1 MSPIGTSTRQ
11 SAAVTDNAS
20 TERTSGNHSF
30 HANQSF
36 FMLYKV
42 ISYVAIDSGTS
53 GIVPSQAPTTE
64 MLTNNV
70 ESFSG
75 KEGKNRNFRGPS
87 DGGGAFEQRA
97 SFGQVKAFTSI
108 QKIFL
113 VAMFHCCF
121 CFFFFGTVFLT
132 KTSR

>member
-1 MSPIGTSTRQ
+1 L
-11 SAAVTDNAS
+11 
-20 TERTSGNHSF
+20 F
-30 HANQSF
+30 
-36 FMLYKV
+36 
-42 ISYVAIDSGTS
+42 SYFEIDTGTS
-53 GIVPSQAPTTE
+53 GLVSSQAPTTE

-97 SFGQVKAFTSI
+97 SFGQVKTPIDNLYTFFCGDVSSMFLTFI
-108 QKIFL
+108 VWFFKI
-113 VAMFHCCF
+113 
-121 CFFFFGTVFLT
+121 VFLT